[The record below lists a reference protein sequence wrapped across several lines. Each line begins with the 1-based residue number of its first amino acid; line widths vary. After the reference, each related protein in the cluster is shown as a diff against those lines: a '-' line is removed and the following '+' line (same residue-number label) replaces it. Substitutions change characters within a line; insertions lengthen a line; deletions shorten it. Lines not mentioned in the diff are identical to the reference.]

1 MTLSE
6 ERHRVREGGRYR
18 IPWRNLETCGLQIC
32 VPHHTPHRVLS
43 HLIAGML
50 AHTCPPAGALL
61 PQIPSPGVQAAPA
74 LSLFSGP
81 GARLGA
87 RGRGGVCGLF
97 QPIWPSECAP
107 WFSALWAA
115 YGTGTYGW
123 GTRCNMTG
131 RGGCSREESLLFHG
145 GDKTVC
151 LGRQH
156 VESKLRPPRG
166 TWVAQSVKRPTLDF
180 GSGHDLTV
188 REFKPRIGLCT
199 HSEEPALD
207 PLSPS
212 LCPSPACILLSLSLS
227 LSKINKCKQT
237 NSGHL

>member
-1 MTLSE
+1 MWSTDLCASSHPTPCPE
-6 ERHRVREGGRYR
+6 
-18 IPWRNLETCGLQIC
+18 PFNCGDAC
-32 VPHHTPHRVLS
+32 PHVSTSRCSAPPDPKPRS
-43 HLIAGML
+43 AG
-50 AHTCPPAGALL
+50 
-61 PQIPSPGVQAAPA
+61 
-74 LSLFSGP
+74 
-81 GARLGA
+81 RLGSQA
-87 RGRGGVCGLF
+87 VLGAWCQAGCTGGCACGLF
-97 QPIWPSECAP
+97 QPIRPSERAP

-188 REFKPRIGLCT
+188 CEFKPRIGLCT